1 VRVRGASSAPGT
13 TIVLLVRGGMR
24 GTLAPASGVPGRTGL
39 NHATIRPACRGRTT
53 TTRGTLGLFDGL
65 LGLLSHDVGIDLG
78 TANTLVTV
86 RNRGIVISEPSVVA
100 MDTRS
105 KRVLAIGA
113 EAKRMVGRT
122 PANIVAI
129 RPLRDGVISDFDVT
143 EQMIRYFI
151 NKVHDRYARIPRP
164 RVLVGIPS
172 GVTEV
177 EKRAVR
183 DATINAGA
191 RWARLIEEPMAAA
204 IGAGLPVS
212 EPSGSLIVDIGGGT
226 TEVAVVSL
234 GGIVVSRSVR
244 IGGDEMDTDIVAFA
258 RREYNLLMGERTAE
272 EIKIAVGSA
281 YPDENADRT
290 VTFRGRDL
298 LTGLPRSVEVGG
310 DQIREALEPSVVQI
324 VEAIK
329 ETIEETPP
337 ELVADIMDQGIVLAG
352 GGALLAGLDRRVAEA
367 TQMPVHIADDPLTCV
382 VRGTGRVLE
391 DLDTLERVLV
401 AEQYTR
407 APR

>member
-1 VRVRGASSAPGT
+1 
-13 TIVLLVRGGMR
+13 M
-24 GTLAPASGVPGRTGL
+24 
-39 NHATIRPACRGRTT
+39 
-53 TTRGTLGLFDGL
+53 LGIFDGL

-86 RNRGIVISEPSVVA
+86 RHRGIVISEPSVVA
-100 MDTRS
+100 MDTRTR
-105 KRVLAIGA
+105 RVLAIGA

-151 NKVHDRYARIPRP
+151 QKVHDRYARIPRP

-183 DATINAGA
+183 DATLNAGA

-212 EPSGSLIVDIGGGT
+212 EPTGSLIVDIGGGT
-226 TEVAVVSL
+226 TEVAVISL
-234 GGIVVSRSVR
+234 GGIVVSRSIR
-244 IGGDEMDTDIVAFA
+244 IGGDEMDVDIVSFA

-281 YPDENADRT
+281 YPMETPRT

-298 LTGLPRSVEVGG
+298 LTGLPRGVEVGS
-310 DQIREALEPSVVQI
+310 DQIREALEPSVAQI
-324 VEAIK
+324 I
-329 ETIEETPP
+329 
-337 ELVADIMDQGIVLAG
+337 D
-352 GGALLAGLDRRVAEA
+352 
-367 TQMPVHIADDPLTCV
+367 
-382 VRGTGRVLE
+382 
-391 DLDTLERVLV
+391 
-401 AEQYTR
+401 
-407 APR
+407 

>member
-1 VRVRGASSAPGT
+1 MG
-13 TIVLLVRGGMR
+13 LL
-24 GTLAPASGVPGRTGL
+24 
-39 NHATIRPACRGRTT
+39 
-53 TTRGTLGLFDGL
+53 DGL

-100 MDTRS
+100 IDERT

-122 PANIVAI
+122 PAGILAI
-129 RPLRDGVISDFDVT
+129 RPLRDGVISDFDLT

-151 NKVHDRYARIPRP
+151 AKVHDRYAQVRRP
-164 RVLVGIPS
+164 RVVIGIPS

-183 DATINAGA
+183 DATLSAGA

-226 TEVAVVSL
+226 TEVAVISL
-234 GGIVVSRSVR
+234 GGIVVSRSIRV
-244 IGGDEMDTDIVAFA
+244 GGDEMDGDIVAFA

-272 EIKIAVGSA
+272 EIKISLATSGA
-281 YPDENADRT
+281 ADEDGR

-298 LTGLPRSVEVGG
+298 LTGLPRSIEVPP
-310 DQIREALEPSVVQI
+310 DQVREALEPSVAQI
-324 VEAIK
+324 VEAIR
-329 ETIEETPP
+329 ETMEETPP
-337 ELVADIMDQGIVLAG
+337 ELVADIIEHGIVLAG
-352 GGALLAGLDRRVAEA
+352 GGALLAGLDRRIAQA
-367 TQMPVHIADDPLTCV
+367 TRMPVHVADDPLTCV
-382 VRGTGRVLE
+382 VRGTGRVLD
-391 DLDTLERVLV
+391 DLDALERVLV
-401 AEQYTR
+401 SEQY
-407 APR
+407 AGAGH

>member
-1 VRVRGASSAPGT
+1 
-13 TIVLLVRGGMR
+13 
-24 GTLAPASGVPGRTGL
+24 
-39 NHATIRPACRGRTT
+39 
-53 TTRGTLGLFDGL
+53 
-65 LGLLSHDVGIDLG
+65 
-78 TANTLVTV
+78 
-86 RNRGIVISEPSVVA
+86 
-100 MDTRS
+100 MDTRT

-226 TEVAVVSL
+226 TEVAVISL
-234 GGIVVSRSVR
+234 GGMVVSTSIRVA
-244 IGGDEMDTDIVAFA
+244 GDEMDQDIMAYA
-258 RREYNLLMGERTAE
+258 RQVHNLLIGERTAE
-272 EIKIAVGSA
+272 EIKKMAGSA
-281 YPDENADRT
+281 APLDPEEAIEI
-290 VTFRGRDL
+290 RGRDL
-298 LTGLPRSVEVGG
+298 ATGLPKSVEVSTVE
-310 DQIREALEPSVVQI
+310 IRDALAGSISAI
-324 VEAIK
+324 VEAVRSS
-329 ETIEETPP
+329 IEVTPP
-337 ELVADIMDQGIVLAG
+337 ELVSDLMAHGIALAG
-352 GGALLAGLDRRVAEA
+352 GGALLRGLDRRLSQETRFPVYVAE
-367 TQMPVHIADDPLTCV
+367 DPLLCV
-382 VRGTGRVLE
+382 VRGAGEVLE
-391 DLDTLERVLV
+391 
-401 AEQYTR
+401 EQYLLSKVQSQLASR
-407 APR
+407 GRGR

>member
-1 VRVRGASSAPGT
+1 
-13 TIVLLVRGGMR
+13 
-24 GTLAPASGVPGRTGL
+24 
-39 NHATIRPACRGRTT
+39 
-53 TTRGTLGLFDGL
+53 
-65 LGLLSHDVGIDLG
+65 
-78 TANTLVTV
+78 
-86 RNRGIVISEPSVVA
+86 
-100 MDTRS
+100 
-105 KRVLAIGA
+105 
-113 EAKRMVGRT
+113 MVGRT

-183 DATINAGA
+183 DATVNAGA
-191 RWARLIEEPMAAA
+191 RWSRLIEEPMAAA

-226 TEVAVVSL
+226 TEVAVISL
-234 GGIVVSRSVR
+234 GGIVVSRSIR
-244 IGGDEMDTDIVAFA
+244 IGGDEMDTDIVSFA

-281 YPDENADRT
+281 HPDDKGDERT

-310 DQIREALEPSVVQI
+310 DQIREALEPSIVQI
-324 VEAIK
+324 VDAIK

-352 GGALLAGLDRRVAEA
+352 GGALLSGLDRRVAEA

-401 AEQYTR
+401 SEQYTR

>member
-1 VRVRGASSAPGT
+1 
-13 TIVLLVRGGMR
+13 
-24 GTLAPASGVPGRTGL
+24 
-39 NHATIRPACRGRTT
+39 
-53 TTRGTLGLFDGL
+53 
-65 LGLLSHDVGIDLG
+65 
-78 TANTLVTV
+78 
-86 RNRGIVISEPSVVA
+86 

-151 NKVHDRYARIPRP
+151 TKVHDRYARIPRP

-177 EKRAVR
+177 EKRAVH

-234 GGIVVSRSVR
+234 GGIVVSRSIR
-244 IGGDEMDTDIVAFA
+244 IGGDEMDADIVSFA

-281 YPDENADRT
+281 HPVAKQRA

-298 LTGLPRSVEVGG
+298 LTGLPRSIEVSG
-310 DQIREALEPSVVQI
+310 DQIREALEPSVAQI
-324 VEAIK
+324 IEAIK

-352 GGALLAGLDRRVAEA
+352 GGALLSGLDRRVAEA

-382 VRGTGRVLE
+382 VRGTARVLE
-391 DLDTLERVLV
+391 DLDGLERVLV
-401 AEQYTR
+401 SEQYTR

>member
-1 VRVRGASSAPGT
+1 
-13 TIVLLVRGGMR
+13 
-24 GTLAPASGVPGRTGL
+24 
-39 NHATIRPACRGRTT
+39 
-53 TTRGTLGLFDGL
+53 
-65 LGLLSHDVGIDLG
+65 
-78 TANTLVTV
+78 
-86 RNRGIVISEPSVVA
+86 
-100 MDTRS
+100 
-105 KRVLAIGA
+105 
-113 EAKRMVGRT
+113 MVGRT

-143 EQMIRYFI
+143 EQMIHYFI
-151 NKVHDRYARIPRP
+151 QKVHDRYARIPRP

-226 TEVAVVSL
+226 TEVAVISL
-234 GGIVVSRSVR
+234 GGIVVSRSNR
-244 IGGDEMDTDIVAFA
+244 IGGDEMDTDIVSFA

-281 YPDENADRT
+281 YPVANQRT
-290 VTFRGRDL
+290 VAFRGRDL
-298 LTGLPRSVEVGG
+298 LTGLPRSIEVSG
-310 DQIREALEPSVVQI
+310 DQIREALEPTVAQI
-324 VEAIK
+324 IEAIK

-352 GGALLAGLDRRVAEA
+352 GGALLAGLDKRVAEA

-382 VRGTGRVLE
+382 VRGAARVLE
-391 DLDTLERVLV
+391 DLDSLERVLV
-401 AEQYTR
+401 SEQYSR